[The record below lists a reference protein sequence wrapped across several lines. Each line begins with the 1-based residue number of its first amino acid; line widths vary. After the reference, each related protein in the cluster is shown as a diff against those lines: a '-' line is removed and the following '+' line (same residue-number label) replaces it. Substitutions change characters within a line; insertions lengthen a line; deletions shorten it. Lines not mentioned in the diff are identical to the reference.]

1 MAEKKKVVKPEK
13 PVTIAIGVPG
23 RKAHIS
29 HKVTKNKKGEVIV
42 EHTNSK
48 QGKYDKINLTQKS
61 QGSIKSVAQGVKG
74 VKEWHKKNPHTS
86 RSK

>member
-1 MAEKKKVVKPEK
+1 MTKKKKTVKPEK

-29 HKVTKNKKGEVIV
+29 HKVSKNKKGDVVV

-48 QGKYDKINLTQKS
+48 QGKYDKINLTKQS
-61 QGSIKSVAQGVKG
+61 QGSIKTVSQGVKG
-74 VKEWHKKNPHTS
+74 VKDWHKKNPHTK
-86 RSK
+86 RSN

>member
-1 MAEKKKVVKPEK
+1 VPTEKKKPVKPEK

-29 HKVTKNKKGEVIV
+29 HKVSKNKKGDVVV

-48 QGKYDKINLTQKS
+48 QGKYDKINLTKKS
-61 QGSIKSVAQGVKG
+61 GATNVKQGVKA
-74 VKEWHKKNPHTS
+74 VQTWHKANPH
-86 RSK
+86 RKQGK